1 MAFHSNGSIGKA
13 RLIGAL
19 AMGVAMVAGGEANA
33 QQQIISAVNVDM
45 VGPDDTRVGTAA
57 GGVATNTA
65 GTDVRATTDYGVNKI
80 FAQGTASNEVY
91 ASSAWLDT
99 FTVAGTGMVHLSFTF
114 TIDGAVHGDNA
125 SSAWN
130 FKVAALRGDGWSING
145 GGGWVSTPYGRELDT
160 GTDYDTMIL
169 QRTTPGLVTR
179 ADARDFDG
187 FYNYA
192 NAGGQPGNFASRALR
207 DTGPLGEYYE
217 IVTANG
223 PNVTTQRLYENF
235 FQRSINGGAFQTF
248 GYDNAAAG
256 GPQLLAAYNNV
267 KANYSLIAAGAL
279 CPEDECSTTSTGM
292 TVIDPTSFTL
302 DFDLAAGSQ
311 FALAS
316 WLYADDVDDGT
327 VDFFNTAKITG
338 VTVSAG
344 ASLASASGAL
354 TPLPGGGYGYPAA
367 APGAGAVPEPA
378 TWAMMIMGFG
388 AIGGA
393 MRRRRAAPTVL
404 AA

>member
-1 MAFHSNGSIGKA
+1 MEFRINRGIGRA
-13 RLIGAL
+13 RLMAAL
-19 AMGVAMVAGGEANA
+19 AMGVAMVASGEASA
-33 QQQIISAVNVDM
+33 QQQIISAVNVDQ
-45 VGPDDTRVGTAA
+45 VGPDDTRVITTA
-57 GGVATNTA
+57 GSVSTNTA
-65 GTDVRATTDYGVNKI
+65 GTDARATTDYGVNKI
-80 FAQGTASNEVY
+80 FARGTASNEVY

-99 FTVAGTGMVHLSFTF
+99 YTVAGTGMVHLSFTF
-114 TIDGAVHGDNA
+114 TIDGAVYGNNP

-130 FKVAALRGDGWSING
+130 FKVAALRGGDWSLNG
-145 GGGWVSTPYGRELDT
+145 GGGSVSTNYGRQLYT
-160 GTDYDTMIL
+160 GDDYDTLIL
-169 QRTTPGLVTR
+169 QRTTAGLVTL

-187 FYNYA
+187 FYNYT
-192 NAGGQPGNFASRALR
+192 NAGGQPGAFGSRALR

-217 IVTANG
+217 ITSVSGN
-223 PNVTTQRLYENF
+223 NVTVNRLYDGF
-235 FQRSINGGAFQTF
+235 FERSINGDAFQTF
-248 GYDNAAAG
+248 QYTNTQAG

-267 KANYSLIAAGAL
+267 KANYSLITSGAL
-279 CPEDECSTTSTGM
+279 CSEDECSTTSTGM

-302 DFDLAAGSQ
+302 EFDLAAGSQ
-311 FALAS
+311 FTLAS

-338 VTVSAG
+338 VTVSG
-344 ASLASASGAL
+344 DASLTSASGAL

-367 APGAGAVPEPA
+367 VPGVPEPA

-393 MRRRRAAPTVL
+393 MRRRRAAPLAL